1 MPVYE
6 YECTSCG
13 QSFEKLQS
21 VSARAPRTCPYCQ
34 KTGTV
39 RRLVSAPAFQ
49 FKGTGWYVT
58 DYAGKGK
65 GESKGESKGEGKG
78 EGKGDDK
85 RETKKDGA
93 ESASDDKAA
102 KPDDKAE
109 AKSDKKDTK
118 KPESKPS
125 KTAGEGD

>member
-6 YECTSCG
+6 YECASCG

-21 VSARAPRTCPYCQ
+21 VSGRAPRTCPYCQ
-34 KTGTV
+34 KAGTV

-65 GESKGESKGEGKG
+65 GE
-78 EGKGDDK
+78 GKGDDK
-85 RETKKDGA
+85 GEAKKDGA
-93 ESASDDKAA
+93 ESASDDKTA
-102 KPDDKAE
+102 KADDKADG
-109 AKSDKKDTK
+109 KSDKKDTK

-125 KTAGEGD
+125 KTASEGD